1 MNHCYIFDYSTADIY
16 HTELPDSLITNEE
29 IESYLSNNL
38 GFNINSISYMTTNSE
53 LSIINL

>member
-1 MNHCYIFDYSTADIY
+1 MYKCYILDYTLDCIY
-16 HTELPDSLITNEE
+16 RVELPKDVNSNEE
-29 IESYLSNNL
+29 VESYLHTL

>member
-1 MNHCYIFDYSTADIY
+1 MKHCYILDYTLDSIY
-16 HTELPDSLITNEE
+16 HVELPKDINSNEE
-29 IESYLSNNL
+29 VESYLHTL

>member
-1 MNHCYIFDYSTADIY
+1 MDRCYILDYTLDCIY
-16 HTELPDSLITNEE
+16 RVELPKDVNSNEE
-29 IESYLSNNL
+29 VESYLYTL

>member
-1 MNHCYIFDYSTADIY
+1 MKHCYILDYTLDSIY
-16 HTELPDSLITNEE
+16 RVELPKDVNSNEE
-29 IESYLSNNL
+29 VESYLHTL

>member
-1 MNHCYIFDYSTADIY
+1 MKYCYILDYTLDYIY
-16 HTELPDSLITNEE
+16 RAELPKDINSNEE
-29 IESYLSNNL
+29 AESYLHTL